1 MSLAPQ
7 LENWSWVS
15 LMNAAVVYLDAEL
28 NLRICNE
35 LAAELFDA
43 SLAPG
48 DVVKLETCL
57 SPGRD
62 EYHVLTS
69 IVRENRQLKDTVSVW
84 DTDGRMRHVLIDSFL
99 ITDAR
104 DDVTGVVIT
113 IKDLGNFTSLEQQVQ
128 RQEKLATVGKVAAGV
143 AHEIRNPLTTI
154 KGFLQML
161 STRIE
166 NGSASVERYYIDV
179 MLEEI
184 NRVDLLVSELLMLSR
199 PAQLASVPV
208 NLGQLLE
215 ELHARTRSR
224 AFKQGI
230 DIHLALCDVPLIY
243 GDPELLQQ
251 VFLNLIDNGLEAME
265 EGGTLT
271 IRLRAS
277 DDDIIVDVTDTGPG
291 IPYYQTD
298 RIFDAFFTT
307 KESGIGL
314 GLPICQRIVQDHGGE
329 IRVSSKGF
337 GATFTVL
344 LPVSAKKQGEQGG
357 ICIKPFVTGIRL

>member
-143 AHEIRNPLTTI
+143 AHQIRNPLTTI

-230 DIHLALCDVPLIY
+230 DIHLALCDVLH
-243 GDPELLQQ
+243 
-251 VFLNLIDNGLEAME
+251 FCWRSR
-265 EGGTLT
+265 T
-271 IRLRAS
+271 AS
-277 DDDIIVDVTDTGPG
+277 
-291 IPYYQTD
+291 
-298 RIFDAFFTT
+298 A
-307 KESGIGL
+307 
-314 GLPICQRIVQDHGGE
+314 GLPQSD
-329 IRVSSKGF
+329 
-337 GATFTVL
+337 
-344 LPVSAKKQGEQGG
+344 
-357 ICIKPFVTGIRL
+357 